1 MKKQNI
7 LVCLM
12 VLTGVAFS
20 HATESQQGLVK
31 STAPNRSVQQASF
44 NAAIPADTT
53 VHKDSTIK
61 EPALASD
68 PKEGFKD
75 LFVSNTI
82 QNGFNDAQLNPRAV
96 SFVDDYMKRFGKR
109 LEKMKSW
116 GKPYF
121 DMIESILEQHGV
133 PGEMKYLAVIESD
146 LKSTAVSWT
155 GAVGPWQFMPA
166 TARLNGLRVDRFV
179 DERTDYFKST
189 HAAAHYLTILY
200 NMYRDWLLVIAAYNG
215 GAGNVNA
222 AIRKSGSHNFWD
234 LQYYLPAE
242 SRDHVKKFIATHYI
256 MEGQGSITTATKD
269 EAINYLIAS
278 PQRRNISNDELNNS
292 KILTVSGKY
301 NSAVITK
308 YVTMD
313 IATFNRYNPD
323 FDNQIASNGTYDLRL
338 PNDKMDL
345 FLSNKFQILNE
356 SLQVLLNAANE
367 SKPQVTAK
375 SGR

>member
-31 STAPNRSVQQASF
+31 STAPNRSVQQAWF

-53 VHKDSTIK
+53 VHKDSTIN

-146 LKSTAVSWT
+146 LKSTAVSWA

>member
-1 MKKQNI
+1 
-7 LVCLM
+7 
-12 VLTGVAFS
+12 
-20 HATESQQGLVK
+20 
-31 STAPNRSVQQASF
+31 
-44 NAAIPADTT
+44 
-53 VHKDSTIK
+53 
-61 EPALASD
+61 
-68 PKEGFKD
+68 
-75 LFVSNTI
+75 
-82 QNGFNDAQLNPRAV
+82 
-96 SFVDDYMKRFGKR
+96 
-109 LEKMKSW
+109 
-116 GKPYF
+116 
-121 DMIESILEQHGV
+121 
-133 PGEMKYLAVIESD
+133 
-146 LKSTAVSWT
+146 
-155 GAVGPWQFMPA
+155 
-166 TARLNGLRVDRFV
+166 
-179 DERTDYFKST
+179 
-189 HAAAHYLTILY
+189 
-200 NMYRDWLLVIAAYNG
+200 MYRDWLLVIAAYNG

>member
-1 MKKQNI
+1 
-7 LVCLM
+7 
-12 VLTGVAFS
+12 
-20 HATESQQGLVK
+20 
-31 STAPNRSVQQASF
+31 
-44 NAAIPADTT
+44 
-53 VHKDSTIK
+53 
-61 EPALASD
+61 
-68 PKEGFKD
+68 
-75 LFVSNTI
+75 
-82 QNGFNDAQLNPRAV
+82 
-96 SFVDDYMKRFGKR
+96 
-109 LEKMKSW
+109 
-116 GKPYF
+116 
-121 DMIESILEQHGV
+121 MIESILEQHGV

-146 LKSTAVSWT
+146 LKSTAVSWA

-189 HAAAHYLTILY
+189 HAAAHYLTVLY

>member
-1 MKKQNI
+1 
-7 LVCLM
+7 
-12 VLTGVAFS
+12 
-20 HATESQQGLVK
+20 
-31 STAPNRSVQQASF
+31 
-44 NAAIPADTT
+44 
-53 VHKDSTIK
+53 
-61 EPALASD
+61 
-68 PKEGFKD
+68 
-75 LFVSNTI
+75 
-82 QNGFNDAQLNPRAV
+82 
-96 SFVDDYMKRFGKR
+96 
-109 LEKMKSW
+109 
-116 GKPYF
+116 
-121 DMIESILEQHGV
+121 
-133 PGEMKYLAVIESD
+133 
-146 LKSTAVSWT
+146 
-155 GAVGPWQFMPA
+155 
-166 TARLNGLRVDRFV
+166 
-179 DERTDYFKST
+179 
-189 HAAAHYLTILY
+189 
-200 NMYRDWLLVIAAYNG
+200 
-215 GAGNVNA
+215 
-222 AIRKSGSHNFWD
+222 
-234 LQYYLPAE
+234 
-242 SRDHVKKFIATHYI
+242 

>member
-146 LKSTAVSWT
+146 LKSTAVSWA

-166 TARLNGLRVDRFV
+166 TARLNGLRVDKFV

-189 HAAAHYLTILY
+189 HAAAHYLTVLY

>member
-146 LKSTAVSWT
+146 LKSTAVSWA

-189 HAAAHYLTILY
+189 HAAAHYLTVLY